1 MANKIRKI
9 YKIFYK
15 NVWFTLWEIYH
26 FNFFYINLLKA
37 YVKRFPT
44 CEMIPVFLGSDTV
57 FEEESEDKAT
67 HSIERRC
74 KLAVNA
80 PYLLKK
86 VCNVWYCI
94 TCDAN

>member
-1 MANKIRKI
+1 MFLRTFMMLFELVYRK
-9 YKIFYK
+9 Y
-15 NVWFTLWEIYH
+15 
-26 FNFFYINLLKA
+26 FFQYCCYLILLKA

-44 CEMIPVFLGSDTV
+44 CDMIPVFLGSDTV

-80 PYLLKK
+80 PYLLRK
-86 VCNVWYCI
+86 VSNAYYNI
-94 TCDAN
+94 TCDLNL